1 MYLID
6 IEDANFE
13 KNYFTA
19 ERHTDVSC
27 ALHLH
32 YAMEIVCVTRG
43 AVTMS
48 VNGNERIIRT
58 GECILIL
65 PFEAHSFETPCASE
79 CFVLVFSPELT
90 PDAYA
95 LLRDRV
101 ALDPVCTPSASVF
114 AMCDE
119 YLPVNASPT
128 DELRIRAVLYP
139 LLFQILSR
147 CEFVPAKRQYE
158 GSIFLDAIRYI
169 SNNFRTK
176 DISLATTA
184 AALGVHPVYLSR
196 TFRQSCGIQYT
207 KYVNSVRA
215 SYAARLL
222 REHSQKSIS
231 EIAYDAGFG
240 SIRNFNREF
249 KSLYSVSPA
258 QFLQREC
265 IHIYHNQE

>member
-6 IEDANFE
+6 IGNVNFE

-27 ALHLH
+27 PVHLH
-32 YAMEIVCVTRG
+32 YAMEIVCVTHG
-43 AVTMS
+43 TVAMN
-48 VNGNERIIRT
+48 VNGSKHEIHT

-65 PFEAHSFETPCASE
+65 PFDAHSFETPCVSE

-95 LLRDRV
+95 LLRDKAASR
-101 ALDPVCTPSASVF
+101 PICTPSASVF

-119 YLPVNASPT
+119 CLPVDATPS
-128 DELRIRAVLYP
+128 DEIRIRAVLYP
-139 LLFQILSR
+139 LLGEILSK

-158 GSIFLDAIRYI
+158 GSIFLDAIRYV
-169 SNNFRTK
+169 SHNFRTK
-176 DISLATTA
+176 DISLTATA
-184 AALGVHPVYLSR
+184 AALGVHRVYLSR
-196 TFRQSCGIQYT
+196 AFRESCGIQYT

-222 REHSQKSIS
+222 REQTKKSIS
-231 EIAYDAGFG
+231 EIAYEAGFG

-249 KSLYSVSPA
+249 KELYGVSPA
-258 QFLQREC
+258 EFLQRG
-265 IHIYHNQE
+265 

>member
-6 IEDANFE
+6 IDDTNFE

-32 YAMEIVCVTRG
+32 YAMEIVCVTHG
-43 AVTMS
+43 AVTMN
-48 VNGNERIIRT
+48 VNGNERTIRA

-95 LLRDRV
+95 LLRDKAAR
-101 ALDPVCTPSASVF
+101 DPVCTPSASVF

-119 YLPVNASPT
+119 CLPVNASPT
-128 DELRIRAVLYP
+128 DNLRIRAVLYP
-139 LLFQILSR
+139 LLAEILSK
-147 CEFVPAKRQYE
+147 CEFVPIKRQYE
-158 GSIFLDAIRYI
+158 GIIFLDAIRYI
-169 SNNFRTK
+169 SRNFRTK
-176 DISLATTA
+176 DISLTATA
-184 AALGVHPVYLSR
+184 AALGVHRVYLSR
-196 TFRQSCGIQYT
+196 AFRENCGIQYT

-222 REHSQKSIS
+222 REQSEKTIS
-231 EIAYDAGFG
+231 EIAYEAGFG

-249 KSLYSVSPA
+249 KALYGICPA
-258 QFLQREC
+258 EFLQRVQKEP
-265 IHIYHNQE
+265 

>member
-6 IEDANFE
+6 IDEANFE

-32 YAMEIVCVTRG
+32 YDMEIVCVTRG
-43 AVTMS
+43 AITMT
-48 VNGNERIIRT
+48 VNGNERIIRA

-95 LLRDRV
+95 LVRDRA
-101 ALDPVCTPSASVF
+101 ALDPICTPNATVL

-139 LLFQILSR
+139 LLFQILSV

-176 DISLATTA
+176 DISLTATA
-184 AALGVHPVYLSR
+184 ASLGVHRVYLSR
-196 TFRQSCGIQYT
+196 AFGESCGIPFT

-215 SYAARLL
+215 SFAARLL
-222 REHSQKSIS
+222 REQTKKSIS
-231 EIAYDAGFG
+231 EVAYDAGFG

-249 KSLYSVSPA
+249 KALYGITPA
-258 QFLQREC
+258 EFLA
-265 IHIYHNQE
+265 NVKK